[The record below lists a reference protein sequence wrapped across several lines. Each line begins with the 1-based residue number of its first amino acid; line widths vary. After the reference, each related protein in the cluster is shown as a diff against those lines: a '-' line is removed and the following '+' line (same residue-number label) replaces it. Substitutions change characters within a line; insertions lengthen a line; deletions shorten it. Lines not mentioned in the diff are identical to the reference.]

1 MLVKDVQMEPKEL
14 PLMTM
19 ENPLT
24 EDKISKIVSNMKK
37 NKIAGLLKVFAEM
50 VKHLPKLL
58 TKQ

>member
-1 MLVKDVQMEPKEL
+1 MEPKEL

-19 ENPLT
+19 KNPLT
-24 EDKISKIVSNMKK
+24 EDKMSKIVSNMKN
-37 NKIAGLLKVFAEM
+37 NKIAGLLKVLSEM

>member
-1 MLVKDVQMEPKEL
+1 MEPKEL

-37 NKIAGLLKVFAEM
+37 KQDCRTSQSIRRNGKTSPKIVN
-50 VKHLPKLL
+50 
-58 TKQ
+58 

>member
-1 MLVKDVQMEPKEL
+1 MQMEPKEL

-24 EDKISKIVSNMKK
+24 EDKISKIVSNMRK